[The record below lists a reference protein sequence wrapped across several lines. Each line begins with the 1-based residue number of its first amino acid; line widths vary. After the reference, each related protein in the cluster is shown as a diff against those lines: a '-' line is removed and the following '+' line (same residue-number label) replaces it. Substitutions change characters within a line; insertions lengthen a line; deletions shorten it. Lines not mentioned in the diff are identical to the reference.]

1 MAKLRSWCAPDYCFM
16 GTQSLRK
23 PQAVSQWI
31 RRKNSQLNIIQEP
44 DRPRTGNQITHDE
57 FVHTC
62 EALKVE
68 HVTADAL

>member
-1 MAKLRSWCAPDYCFM
+1 MAMLQSRCAPDYCFL
-16 GTQSLRK
+16 GAQRLRE
-23 PQAVSQWI
+23 PRAVGQWI

-68 HVTADAL
+68 HVTVDAL